1 MPIRFGF
8 AAKDLPGGRALLTV
22 LFGGVEQRGRE
33 RALDGSRKD
42 GEKGAGRGVDLGADV
57 IAFAAEDFRGDEVAA
72 ADALERI
79 ECVVVAGNGE
89 AEVDEHG
96 ESVARTEVARLDV
109 AVVDEPVAVQ
119 FREQVDECEGVGHP
133 FPIRKPFG
141 SRIEVCRHE
150 VGVALP

>member
-57 IAFAAEDFRGDEVAA
+57 IAFAAEDFRAFDLFGTPAITFGVVSGRAA
-72 ADALERI
+72 
-79 ECVVVAGNGE
+79 
-89 AEVDEHG
+89 
-96 ESVARTEVARLDV
+96 
-109 AVVDEPVAVQ
+109 
-119 FREQVDECEGVGHP
+119 
-133 FPIRKPFG
+133 
-141 SRIEVCRHE
+141 CRRSS
-150 VGVALP
+150 